1 MGLDYLHRIANS
13 EAENYQQLYQVLQ
26 DQICKN
32 LYNLLQELQQAQKKL
47 NNQFSNLNKNIE
59 SIIEK

>member
-59 SIIEK
+59 SLIEK